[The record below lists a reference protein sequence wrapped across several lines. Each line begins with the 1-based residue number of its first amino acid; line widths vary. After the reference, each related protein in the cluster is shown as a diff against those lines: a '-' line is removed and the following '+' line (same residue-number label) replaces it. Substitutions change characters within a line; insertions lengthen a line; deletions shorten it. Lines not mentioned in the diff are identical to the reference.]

1 MRKTDFL
8 LGVLLAVV
16 GLMMIIEP
24 SRCIRV
30 AVIALGAATVVDG
43 VYSIAKIR
51 TLLSD
56 RAFQVPAVISG
67 AGSIRVGA
75 VAIILPLA
83 VADVMWTIML
93 YVLAVYLILLA
104 VVGMYTV
111 AKLRDTGI
119 ARRQYVVDIIVAFI
133 CAIILFIIP
142 HEIGRALIIR
152 ILGIIMM
159 IVSAVYLLYQW
170 KNRPI
175 VVEKVEVVDDNTA
188 PVDKPSDSCKDIKS
202 K

>member
-24 SRCIRV
+24 SQCIRV
-30 AVIALGAATVVDG
+30 AVVALGAAAVVDG

-51 TLLSD
+51 TLLD
-56 RAFQVPAVISG
+56 DHAFRVTSIVSGIVSIIIGIAAIVI
-67 AGSIRVGA
+67 
-75 VAIILPLA
+75 PLA
-83 VADVMWTIML
+83 VADFMWTVML
-93 YVLAVYLILLA
+93 YLLAVYLIMIA
-104 VVGMYTV
+104 VVGLYTV
-111 AKLRDTGI
+111 AKLRGTGI

-142 HEIGRALIIR
+142 HQIGLTLVR
-152 ILGIIMM
+152 ILGVVMM

-188 PVDKPSDSCKDIKS
+188 PVDKPADSGKDTKS

>member
-56 RAFQVPAVISG
+56 RAFQVTAVISG
-67 AGSIRVGA
+67 AVSILVGA

-111 AKLRDTGI
+111 AKLRGTGI

-142 HEIGRALIIR
+142 HRIGLTLVRV
-152 ILGIIMM
+152 LGVIMM

-188 PVDKPSDSCKDIKS
+188 PVDKPSDSGKDIKS

>member
-56 RAFQVPAVISG
+56 RAFQVTAVISG
-67 AGSIRVGA
+67 AVSILVGA

-93 YVLAVYLILLA
+93 YVLAAYLVLLA
-104 VVGMYTV
+104 VVEMYTV

-142 HEIGRALIIR
+142 HRIGLTLVRV
-152 ILGIIMM
+152 LGVIMM

-188 PVDKPSDSCKDIKS
+188 PVDKPSDSGKDTKS